1 MKIKLLILSSLVLF
15 FNDVYSQELSDT
27 ITHQPINKKM
37 LTTAIVTESVVY
49 FAGMSYLQF
58 VWYKDCER
66 VPFEFYND
74 NKAYLQMDK
83 FGHSFAAYGES
94 YLAYQWLRK
103 AGVSKNK
110 ALLYG
115 APLGFVMQAPIEI
128 FDGIYE
134 GWGFS
139 WGDIVA
145 NASGCVLLAGQEL
158 LFDEQIFRY
167 KLGYARSQIA
177 RETYGLLGNNAWE
190 SFFYDY
196 NSQSYWLSF
205 NANKLFLKDVLPSWI
220 NIAVGY
226 STDGV
231 LGYYDNKTYYHGH
244 ELKQYER
251 TRQYLL
257 SLDIDWEKIP
267 TNSKF
272 LKGLFVG
279 LNFIKI
285 PFPAL
290 EYNSQGKFVWH
301 WMYPFTD

>member
-1 MKIKLLILSSLVLF
+1 MKKLNLLIFSLIFLFVNCFSQSLKDSIPQRQIDKKILTSAIITESSLYV
-15 FNDVYSQELSDT
+15 
-27 ITHQPINKKM
+27 
-37 LTTAIVTESVVY
+37 
-49 FAGMSYLQF
+49 AGMSYLQF
-58 VWYKDCER
+58 VWYKDSER

-83 FGHSFAAYGES
+83 FGHSFASYGES

-115 APLGFVMQAPIEI
+115 GPVGFIMQAPIEI
-128 FDGIYE
+128 FDGLYE

-139 WGDIVA
+139 WGDVIA
-145 NASGCVLLAGQEL
+145 NASGSIFMIGQEL
-158 LFDEQIFRY
+158 LFDEQILRY
-167 KLGYARSQIA
+167 KIGYARSQIA
-177 RETYGLLGNNAWE
+177 KETYGLLGNNAWE

-196 NSQSYWLSF
+196 NSQSYWLSV
-205 NANKLFLKDVLPSWI
+205 NANKLFLKDVLPPWL

-231 LGYYDNKTYYHGH
+231 LGYYENKTYYHDH
-244 ELKQYER
+244 KLNEYER
-251 TRQYLL
+251 TRQFLF

-267 TNSKF
+267 TNSKL

-290 EYNSQGKFVWH
+290 EFNTKGKFVWH
-301 WMYPFTD
+301 WMFPFTD